1 MNPNDAAVLCL
12 VVLLV
17 LAAAAILVAI
27 LVSRRQSERE
37 KYLRA
42 AKNLVQEEQL
52 NYALHNSG
60 AAAEPPRSRRLMLYL
75 CANTDPVQRFVF
87 DPCRPVTIGR
97 DPQCSIFVQ
106 DPMLSQHHCRI
117 QMQRGQVL
125 LVDERSANGTF
136 VQRGLFHRYRVL
148 PDRPLVLCRG
158 DKICVGTFCLKVKP
172 ILFDDALM

>member
-42 AKNLVQEEQL
+42 AKNLVQEQL

-172 ILFDDALM
+172 FLFDDALM